1 VKYFLQRDV
10 RWQEPIPVKKENV
23 VNREKRRNLM
33 TRSFSRAGFPVV
45 EIWNKTRKIADEMI
59 NLAGSPRK
67 KATFCSAEKEL
78 TP

>member
-45 EIWNKTRKIADEMI
+45 EIWNKTRKIADENI
-59 NLAGSPRK
+59 LILQDPQEKRQPFVQLK
-67 KATFCSAEKEL
+67 KN
-78 TP
+78 